1 MTAFPKREPSRSEA
15 LRRMARKHG
24 CQMRWVSGCRGD
36 DTGTTV
42 LAHPNSLAAGKG
54 MARKA
59 DDHLGVYA
67 CYACHAALDQGRAS
81 AQEKASAMGA
91 ASARQV
97 ALYEQIAASL
107 TSKPA
112 DRDAALWALSLLRP

>member
-24 CQMRWVSGCRGD
+24 CQMRWAAGCRGD
-36 DTGTTV
+36 DTSTTV
-42 LAHPNSLAAGKG
+42 LAHQNSLSAGKG

-67 CYACHAALDQGRAS
+67 CYACHAALDQGRAD
-81 AQEKASAMGA
+81 AQEKAAAMDVA
-91 ASARQV
+91 MARQA
-97 ALYEQIAASL
+97 ALYEEIAASV
-107 TSKPA
+107 TARPA
-112 DRDAALWALSLLRP
+112 DREAARWALSRMRP